1 MNAFRVGMQVRIIA
15 CADDEQ
21 SHLSRVG
28 RLKSV
33 SSTRSGPMY
42 VVEYDKTRACVA
54 GVVEGMRRDDAP
66 TSPTEATN
74 P

>member
-28 RLKSV
+28 RLTKV

-54 GVVEGMRRDDAP
+54 GIVESTRRGDAP
-66 TSPTEATN
+66 SRPTEATN